1 MAIGL
6 KLGPVRADIFVVQ
19 LETTIIPTLREHMR
33 ALTRYVVTPSPIKK
47 KNLLNMFYLN

>member
-6 KLGPVRADIFVVQ
+6 KLGPVRADIFMVQ
-19 LETTIIPTLREHMR
+19 LETTIFPTLREHMR

-47 KNLLNMFYLN
+47 KNPLNMFYLN